1 MVFYL
6 YNLKNFREFT
16 MAEIEHYV
24 DPNNKKHSRFNEVK
38 DIKLRLLSRFIQAEG
53 KMEPIEITI
62 GEAVEKVSLNVN

>member
-1 MVFYL
+1 
-6 YNLKNFREFT
+6 

-53 KMEPIEITI
+53 KMEPVETTI
-62 GEAVEKVSLNVN
+62 GEAVEKVKFV